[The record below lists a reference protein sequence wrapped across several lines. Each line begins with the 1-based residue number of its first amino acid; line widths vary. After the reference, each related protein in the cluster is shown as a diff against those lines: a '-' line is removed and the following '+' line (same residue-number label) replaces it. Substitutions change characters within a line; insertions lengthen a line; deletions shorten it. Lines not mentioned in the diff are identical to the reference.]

1 MKTIALIASCDTKM
15 QEVTYMKEKLKEQ
28 GARAL
33 VADMSIGPRDVRGA
47 DISREEVLSDS
58 GYDWNAI
65 CSRPKGELMGLMA
78 EAMRGEILSLYD
90 AGEID
95 AVLAAG
101 GVQNTTVATRAMRAL
116 PLGFPKVMVTT
127 IASGRKHFEDV
138 VGDKDIIV
146 FPSIVDFTGLNEVI
160 RTVLSNACTCAAA
173 LAGQGI
179 RELKKRT
186 KPVIGITMMGI
197 TDKGCSAAVREL
209 EVRGFE
215 VYGFHA
221 TGAGGARMEQ
231 MAENGLLDGIL
242 DMTPHELVAE
252 YFGGGFSYG
261 THKRLQYLKH
271 VRIPTVI
278 APGGLDF
285 IDYDVEEF
293 PYSLKERRYNKHNE
307 RLAHIKLTAKEA
319 YQVAK
324 LFAGRLNEAEGDIQL
339 ILPTDGMRRDTK
351 PGESLYDPEID
362 TILAEGIKSEIKKE
376 IQVKVVEGNLDT
388 EGWGRQIAAIMA
400 NELQKEEC

>member
-1 MKTIALIASCDTKM
+1 M
-15 QEVTYMKEKLKEQ
+15 QEVTYMKEILQEQ
-28 GARAL
+28 KARAL
-33 VADMSIGPRDVRGA
+33 VIDMSIGPRDVRGA

-65 CSRPKGELMGLMA
+65 CFRPKGELMGLMTK
-78 EAMRGEILSLYD
+78 AMCSEILSLYN

-101 GVQNTTVATRAMRAL
+101 GVQNTTVATRAMQTL
-116 PLGFPKVMVTT
+116 PIGFPKVMVTT

-160 RTVLSNACTCAAA
+160 RTVLKSACTCAAA
-173 LAGQGI
+173 LARQGV
-179 RELKKRT
+179 RELEKRK

-209 EVRGFE
+209 KARGFE
-215 VYGFHA
+215 AYGFHA
-221 TGAGGARMEQ
+221 TGAGGAMMEK
-231 MAENGLLDGIL
+231 MAEDGLLDGIL

-261 THKRLQYLKH
+261 KYKRLQYLKH
-271 VRIPTVI
+271 VKVPTVI

-307 RLAHIKLTAKEA
+307 RLAHIKLTKEEA
-319 YQVAK
+319 YHVAK
-324 LFAGRLNEAEGDIQL
+324 LFAGRLNEAEGDVQL
-339 ILPTDGMRRDTK
+339 VLPTDGMRRDGK
-351 PGESLYDPEID
+351 HGESLCDSEVD
-362 TILAEGIKSEIKKE
+362 AVLTEGIASEIKKE

-388 EGWGRQIAAIMA
+388 EGWGRQIAAFMA
-400 NELQKEEC
+400 NKLEKEEC